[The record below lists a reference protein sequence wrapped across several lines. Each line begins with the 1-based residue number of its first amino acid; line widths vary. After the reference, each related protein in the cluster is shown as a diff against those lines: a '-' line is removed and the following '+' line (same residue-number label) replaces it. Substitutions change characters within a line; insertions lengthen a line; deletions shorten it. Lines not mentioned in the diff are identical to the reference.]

1 MGEKVARLKDLRYN
15 KIISEKGNA
24 PMKQYTPEELNKL
37 SKEEIAALLMQSQN
51 ETAFFRARLEEL
63 QMHLFSRSTE
73 RLECLGQESVFN
85 EAEAQFNEE
94 EKEPEIEDAVV
105 THSKRP
111 RGKLLEDL
119 KGLPT
124 RKEMHELSEKELR
137 DIFGENGWKRLPDE
151 VSWSLEYHPS
161 VKEAVEHHTAV
172 YAAKHDDRIVRAQ
185 RPANLLTHS
194 IATPSLVAAI
204 MNAKYTNAIP
214 LYRLRQEFERGGV
227 NISVPTMA
235 NWVIRCTERYF
246 QPVYDRL
253 HEELCKLHVVQADE
267 TPCQVNKDGRPANAK
282 SYMFVYCSGEKY
294 AKPRIVL
301 YDYQKTRNASHPDEF
316 LKGFSGILVSDAYSG
331 YHALDKRR
339 DDIRVAH
346 CWAHARRDLTDAIKL
361 LKKGG
366 PSKQRIKKT
375 IAYQALERIGTM
387 YALEDERKNLTPEER
402 LSRRQKHMK
411 PLVEVYF
418 AWVKSIDRDTVVSE
432 KTKDGLQYSINQEK
446 YLRTFLEDGEVPID
460 NSASE
465 RAIRPFCVGRSNWH
479 VIDSIKGAQASAV
492 VYSIVETAKANDLRP
507 YEYLKHLLSVMTEHI
522 YDTDTAYLDGLMP
535 WFENLTLCVT
545 GTQQ

>member
-37 SKEEIAALLMQSQN
+37 SKEEIAALLMQSQK
-51 ETAFFRARLEEL
+51 EMAFFRARLEEL

-185 RPANLLTHS
+185 RPANLLAHS

-411 PLVEVYF
+411 PLVEAYF

-465 RAIRPFCVGRSNWH
+465 RAIRPFCFGRSNWH

-535 WFENLTLCVT
+535 WSENLPEVCKKTT
-545 GTQQ
+545 

>member
-375 IAYQALERIGTM
+375 IAYQALERTGTM
-387 YALEDERKNLTPEER
+387 YALEDEWKNLTPEER

-411 PLVEVYF
+411 PLVEAYF

-535 WFENLTLCVT
+535 WSENLPEVCKKTT
-545 GTQQ
+545 